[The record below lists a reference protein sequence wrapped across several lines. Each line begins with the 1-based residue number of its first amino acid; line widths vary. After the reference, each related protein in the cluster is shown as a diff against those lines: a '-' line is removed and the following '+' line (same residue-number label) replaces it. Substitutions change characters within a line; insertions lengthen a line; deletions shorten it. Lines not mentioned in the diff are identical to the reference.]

1 MKRAMLKQMFVV
13 VCLLLTAAAAHAQTA
28 GARVAII
35 SMQEAVAR
43 TQEGQKLA
51 NDLQAKYKPTQDAM
65 QKQVGEINTLRDQ
78 LQRGANTMS
87 DDAKRDLIRD
97 IQNKEKQLQRGREDA
112 QADFNGEL
120 QAYQQQM
127 LGKIMPVLDKFAKE
141 KGYAVVLDISSPESP
156 VLYAVNEAN
165 ITNDVIQLYDHE
177 HPVAAASPG
186 AGAAAPSP
194 AAKPRP

>member
-1 MKRAMLKQMFVV
+1 MWKQMFVV
-13 VCLLLTAAAAHAQTA
+13 VCLLLSAATGYAQSA
-28 GARVAII
+28 GALVAII

-97 IQNKEKQLQRGREDA
+97 IQTKEKQLQRGREDA

-120 QAYQQQM
+120 QEYQQQM

-141 KGYAVVLDISSPESP
+141 KGYAVVLDISSPDSP
-156 VLYAVNEAN
+156 VLYAVNEVN
-165 ITNDVIQLYDHE
+165 ITNDVIQLYDQE
-177 HPVAAASPG
+177 HPAAAAAP
-186 AGAAAPSP
+186 AAAPPSP

>member
-1 MKRAMLKQMFVV
+1 MKRPILNQMFALF
-13 VCLLLTAAAAHAQTA
+13 CLLLTAAAAHAQTA

-51 NDLQAKYKPTQDAM
+51 NDLQAKYKPTQDSM

-97 IQNKEKQLQRGREDA
+97 IQNKEKQLQRHREDA

-120 QAYQQQM
+120 QAYQQEM

-156 VLYAVNEAN
+156 VLYAVNEVN
-165 ITNDVIQLYDHE
+165 ITNDVIQLYDQE
-177 HPVAAASPG
+177 HPVAAATP
-186 AGAAAPSP
+186 GAAASSP
-194 AAKPRP
+194 AAKPQP

>member
-1 MKRAMLKQMFVV
+1 MKRPILNQMFAL
-13 VCLLLTAAAAHAQTA
+13 VCLLLIAAAAHAQTA

-51 NDLQAKYKPTQDAM
+51 NDLQAKYKPTQDSM

-97 IQNKEKQLQRGREDA
+97 IQNKEKQLQRQREDA

-156 VLYAVNEAN
+156 VLYAVNEVN
-165 ITNDVIQLYDHE
+165 ITNDVIQLYDQE
-177 HPVAAASPG
+177 HPAAAATPGAAAS
-186 AGAAAPSP
+186 SP
-194 AAKPRP
+194 AAKPQP

>member
-1 MKRAMLKQMFVV
+1 MKRPILNQMFALF
-13 VCLLLTAAAAHAQTA
+13 CLLLTAAAAHAQTA
-28 GARVAII
+28 GALVAII

-51 NDLQAKYKPTQDAM
+51 NDLQAKYKPTQDSM

-97 IQNKEKQLQRGREDA
+97 IQNKEKQLQRHREDA

-120 QAYQQQM
+120 QEYQQQM

-141 KGYAVVLDISSPESP
+141 KGYSVVLDISSPESP
-156 VLYAVNEAN
+156 VLYAVNEVN
-165 ITNDVIQLYDHE
+165 ITNDVIQLYDQE
-177 HPVAAASPG
+177 HPVAASSS
-186 AGAAAPSP
+186 GAAAPSP
-194 AAKPRP
+194 AAKPQP

>member
-1 MKRAMLKQMFVV
+1 MLNPMFAV

-51 NDLQAKYKPTQDAM
+51 TDLQAKYKPTQDSM

-97 IQNKEKQLQRGREDA
+97 IQNKEKGLQRQREDA

-120 QAYQQQM
+120 QQYQQQM

-156 VLYAVNEAN
+156 VLYAVNEVN
-165 ITNDVIQLYDHE
+165 ITNDVIQLYDQE
-177 HPVAAASPG
+177 HPVGAAS
-186 AGAAAPSP
+186 AAPPTP
-194 AAKPRP
+194 AAKPQP

>member
-1 MKRAMLKQMFVV
+1 MKRPILNQMFAL

-28 GARVAII
+28 GALVAII

-51 NDLQAKYKPTQDAM
+51 NDLQAKYKPTQDSM

-97 IQNKEKQLQRGREDA
+97 IQNKEKQLQRQREDA

-156 VLYAVNEAN
+156 VLYAINEVN
-165 ITNDVIQLYDHE
+165 ITNDVIQLYDKE
-177 HPVAAASPG
+177 HPAAAATPGAAAS
-186 AGAAAPSP
+186 SP
-194 AAKPRP
+194 AAKPQP

>member
-1 MKRAMLKQMFVV
+1 MLNPMFAV

-51 NDLQAKYKPTQDAM
+51 TDLQAKYKPTQDSM

-87 DDAKRDLIRD
+87 DEAKRDLIRD
-97 IQNKEKQLQRGREDA
+97 IQTKEKQLQRHREDA

-120 QAYQQQM
+120 QEYQQQM

-141 KGYAVVLDISSPESP
+141 KGYSVVLDISSPESP
-156 VLYAVNEAN
+156 VLYAVNEVN
-165 ITNDVIQLYDHE
+165 ITNDVIQLYDQE
-177 HPVAAASPG
+177 HPVAAAS
-186 AGAAAPSP
+186 AGAASP
-194 AAKPRP
+194 AAKPQP

>member
-1 MKRAMLKQMFVV
+1 MKRPILNQMFAL

-28 GARVAII
+28 GALVAII

-51 NDLQAKYKPTQDAM
+51 NDLQAKYKPTQDSM

-97 IQNKEKQLQRGREDA
+97 IQNKEKQLQRQREDA

-156 VLYAVNEAN
+156 VLYAVNEVN
-165 ITNDVIQLYDHE
+165 ITNDVIQLYDQE
-177 HPVAAASPG
+177 HPVAAAAP
-186 AGAAAPSP
+186 GAAASSP
-194 AAKPRP
+194 TAKPQP

>member
-1 MKRAMLKQMFVV
+1 MKRPILNQMFAL
-13 VCLLLTAAAAHAQTA
+13 VCLLLIAAAAHAQTA

-51 NDLQAKYKPTQDAM
+51 NDLQAKYKPTQDSM
-65 QKQVGEINTLRDQ
+65 QKQMGEINTLRDQ

-97 IQNKEKQLQRGREDA
+97 IQNKEKQLQRQREDA

-120 QAYQQQM
+120 QTYQQEM

-156 VLYAVNEAN
+156 VLYAVNEVN
-165 ITNDVIQLYDHE
+165 ITNDVIQLYDQE
-177 HPVAAASPG
+177 HPAAAATP
-186 AGAAAPSP
+186 GAAATSP
-194 AAKPRP
+194 AAKPQP

>member
-1 MKRAMLKQMFVV
+1 MLNPMFAV

-51 NDLQAKYKPTQDAM
+51 TDLQAKYKPTQDSM

-97 IQNKEKQLQRGREDA
+97 IQNKEKGLQRQREDA

-120 QAYQQQM
+120 QQYQQQM

-156 VLYAVNEAN
+156 VLYAVNEVN
-165 ITNDVIQLYDHE
+165 ITNDVIQLYDQE
-177 HPVAAASPG
+177 HPVGAAS
-186 AGAAAPSP
+186 AAPPAP
-194 AAKPRP
+194 AAKPQP